1 MTNLHPHILVVED
14 EPLVRQLICEI
25 LTDMGAVVTECDRAD
40 SGLEYLENH
49 GSEVTMVVSD
59 ILMPGLIN
67 GHQLA
72 NIVALRWPNL
82 PVLLT
87 SGFSGVQTHQLPTNT
102 RFLAKP
108 WSYQQIEDAVKAQ
121 LPTHDR
127 TC

>member
-1 MTNLHPHILVVED
+1 MINPHPHILVVED

-40 SGLEYLENH
+40 AGLEYLESH
-49 GSEVTMVVSD
+49 APEVEMVISD

-72 NIVALRWPNL
+72 NIVSLRWPTL

-87 SGFSGVQTHQLPTNT
+87 SGYSGVQTHQLPANT

-108 WSYQQIEDAVKAQ
+108 WSFEQIEDAVRAQ
-121 LPTHDR
+121 LPAHP
-127 TC
+127 